1 MNVYEENRPRLERT
15 WTRLQARVAAYPEL
29 LAALGGGFFERVGA
43 EYVLSTD
50 AAPLLHLPL
59 WLERPLPEPVLDD
72 ILEGTAL
79 LYAYVRLLDNL
90 VDEPNSRGSAALVHA
105 GNAMMWDGLD
115 LWRAHAGAR
124 AWAACRSAWLKY
136 SDRTEAERVVV
147 SGSGPYLH
155 AEFVDHAQKCA
166 LAEAPV
172 YLVLSASGDARNWES
187 VAPLVHALA
196 VSYGLFNDVMGHA
209 RDLDAGANTF
219 LVAKA
224 RALAGGPGVATGA
237 DVRRVLAT
245 TALQERFLDEAGA
258 ALLQALPFAEA
269 LGMPTFAVFVEE
281 RRARLRLLR
290 DRITL
295 LRLAS
300 TLAA

>member
-1 MNVYEENRPRLERT
+1 MNVYEENRPRLENT
-15 WTRLQARVAAYPEL
+15 WARISARVAAYPERL
-29 LAALGGGFFERVGA
+29 SPPATDFFERVGA
-43 EYVLSTD
+43 EYVLSSD

-59 WLERPLPEPVLDD
+59 WLERQVADDVLDD
-72 ILEGTAL
+72 VLEGTAL

-90 VDEPNSRGSAALVHA
+90 VDEPDTRGSAALMHA
-105 GNAMMWDGLD
+105 ANAMAWDGMD
-115 LWRAHAGAR
+115 LWRRHADAR
-124 AWAACRSAWLKY
+124 AWSACRQAWLKY
-136 SDRTEAERVVV
+136 SDRTEAERQAV
-147 SGSGPYLH
+147 SAAGAYGH

-166 LAEAPV
+166 LAEAPL
-172 YLVLSASGDARNWES
+172 YLVLGAAGDGRNWES

-224 RALAGGPGVATGA
+224 RALAGGPGVATDA

-245 TALQERFLDEAGA
+245 TALQERFLDEAA
-258 ALLQALPFAEA
+258 SALVQALPFAEA
-269 LGMPTFAVFVEE
+269 LGMPTFPVFVEE
-281 RRARLRLLR
+281 RRARLRQVR
-290 DRITL
+290 DGITL